1 MSWVIGLLPDWIS
14 YALIAIGLIGI
25 AATYLLQFFPFVNL
39 YKIPIQLASIA
50 IVILGVYM
58 AGALSNEE
66 EWQDKISNLEKQVKE
81 LNVKSEK
88 INTEIVTKYITKQQ
102 IIKEKGE
109 EQIRYIDREIT
120 KYNDICPLP
129 KEVMIV
135 HNQATIP
142 PKELAGAK

>member
-58 AGALSNEE
+58 AGALSNEQ
-66 EWQDKISNLEKQVKE
+66 EWQDKISNLEKQVEE

>member
-58 AGALSNEE
+58 AGALSNEQ